1 MISCCDA
8 IMTLCISIEEPTLF
22 DFFLFQIMCTPPIML
37 CLESGISV
45 YSAVMGDG
53 RVTGMCDPWS
63 ARAPG
68 VTEQQSGPGP
78 RPSNTSV
85 VGDQGHVA
93 TPEDL
98 TSRHN
103 ERA

>member
-1 MISCCDA
+1 MYINWTIYLILTFSC
-8 IMTLCISIEEPTLF
+8 SRYK
-22 DFFLFQIMCTPPIML
+22 CTPPIVL
-37 CLESGISV
+37 CLGSGISV